1 MSPRDIFRMGL
12 RRAGA
17 SRQALDAAVEAAAPV
32 ILRLAFGRWPDAAER
47 RAFRRAA
54 ATEYV
59 GLPPLLRGL
68 MVFPDLRDAVRC
80 AAAIDDEARR
90 RAGDAG
96 SEGGGD
102 AGSDGGSDADP
113 FATRVFPGGVAGPD
127 DLGGDIYAAWTGPA
141 LGFLHV
147 EKCGG
152 VALIRWLSRQ
162 FHPRQIDPDP
172 ARAAPPHQF
181 VRAVSGIGTEVGRFP
196 LTWGHYDLGAF
207 ERFAGER
214 LVFTMLREPRARLVS
229 LYHYW
234 RSVRPEKLDDPAVDP
249 LVGVAHR
256 CDLLGFLQ
264 SEAPLLRD
272 YIDNVYARRL
282 TGRYATGEPAD
293 RLRTDR
299 TGTLEAAEAAL
310 GRLAFVGITERLD
323 ETAQRLA
330 AVIGAVP
337 PTDRLRANVAVEN
350 PADPSGWFRPVE
362 RQAITPEI
370 EAALDRLTD
379 LDSVLYARALARFDA
394 SPAAP
399 ASEAGPAAAPAS
411 LAGADRGAAW

>member
-1 MSPRDIFRMGL
+1 MGL
-12 RRAGA
+12 RRLGLSRSALGGA
-17 SRQALDAAVEAAAPV
+17 VDLAAPV
-32 ILRLAFGRWPDAAER
+32 ILRLGFGRWPDRAEC
-47 RAFRRAA
+47 RAFRQAV

-68 MVFPDLRDAVRC
+68 MVFPDLRDAVRR

-90 RAGDAG
+90 TAD
-96 SEGGGD
+96 EGGG
-102 AGSDGGSDADP
+102 AGDADP

-141 LGFLHV
+141 LGFLHF

-152 VALIRWLSRQ
+152 VALVRWLAGQ
-162 FHPRQIDPDP
+162 FHPRQIDPDL

-181 VRAVSGIGTEVGRFP
+181 ARAVSGVGTWVGRYP

-234 RSVRPEKLDDPAVDP
+234 RSVRPEKLDDPATDP

-256 CDLLGFLQ
+256 CDLAGFLQ
-264 SEAPLLRD
+264 NDSPLLRD

-299 TGTLEAAEAAL
+299 AGTLAAAEAAL
-310 GRLAFVGITERLD
+310 ARLAFVGITERLD
-323 ETAQRLA
+323 ETAHRLA
-330 AVIGAVP
+330 AVIGAAP
-337 PTDRLRANVAVEN
+337 PPAAGLRANVAAEN
-350 PADPSGWFRPVE
+350 HADPSGWFRRVE
-362 RQAITPEI
+362 RQAITQ
-370 EAALDRLTD
+370 EAEAELDRLTD
-379 LDSVLYARALARFDA
+379 LDSVLYARALARF
-394 SPAAP
+394 AAP
-399 ASEAGPAAAPAS
+399 GAVAPGVVAPGQVARGAVGPGV
-411 LAGADRGAAW
+411 GADC